1 MQVVR
6 LDCKVSQ
13 DFLFTTSK
21 TKQKAKKTLSF
32 LFNVRNSMCQ
42 KADVALYFAPGYFIS
57 CILFPCLSPLSSS
70 SLFLVYLCCSPAYF
84 SLLYALLLLFF
95 FLLFWTSAQLR
106 FCLWH
111 ACPLVWSN
119 PLDLPRPSATGD
131 QQIILF
137 TADGDC
143 RGKQAILFLFPALFL
158 LVLGSWLW
166 LGGPLANLMHN
177 TLVTEVWSVRKEW
190 EPKVLDINI
199 KEGKKKKRKI
209 NRYLVTFVV
218 CFR

>member
-13 DFLFTTSK
+13 DFCLLQVKQSK
-21 TKQKAKKTLSF
+21 RQKKTCHFCL
-32 LFNVRNSMCQ
+32 MW
-42 KADVALYFAPGYFIS
+42 G
-57 CILFPCLSPLSSS
+57 ILCARKQMLHCTSLLVTLSPVFCFLVSLLLVPHPLFWSVLFS
-70 SLFLVYLCCSPAYF
+70 SLLLPPVCFASLV
-84 SLLYALLLLFF
+84 F